1 MRNGENAN
9 KIKIRIEV
17 EFKKEIKN
25 IIRVANVRKTK
36 II

>member
-1 MRNGENAN
+1 MRNDENAN

-17 EFKKEIKN
+17 ELKKNKN